1 MSVIGL
7 ALIDSQAAITFVFYR
22 HHFSSAELTGRAAAW
37 LYVHFHNE
45 LIDVGSIQLLF
56 SPSVS
61 ISKEG
66 SVGSATGASTNT
78 LKMRDHSLE
87 VRRNHPATI
96 FVPISSNFQPLADK
110 TWVNKNTANE
120 YAYT

>member
-1 MSVIGL
+1 M
-7 ALIDSQAAITFVFYR
+7 DSQAAIIFVFYR
-22 HHFSSAELTGRAAAW
+22 HHFSSAKLTERAVAW
-37 LYVHFHNE
+37 LYVNFHNE
-45 LIDVGSIQLLF
+45 PIDVGSIRLLS

-78 LKMRDHSLE
+78 LKMRDRSLE

-96 FVPISSNFQPLADK
+96 FVPISSHFQPLADK